1 MVLISFSSSPHP
13 EETFMPEEVFIVI
26 VAGMVLGVPI
36 LGLTIR
42 MVARPLAE
50 AIATLKDSFTGD
62 RRHGFD
68 SMEGRRLLAVEE
80 ELDTLRKV
88 VNRLAEAE
96 EFREALGAPKASDLP
111 TSPPPDPSRT
121 LPTG

>member
-1 MVLISFSSSPHP
+1 
-13 EETFMPEEVFIVI
+13 MPEEVFIVI

-42 MVARPLAE
+42 MVAKPLAE

-62 RRHGFD
+62 RRQQFD
-68 SMEGRRLLAVEE
+68 SMENRRLMAVEE
-80 ELDTLRKV
+80 ELDTLRKA

-96 EFREALGAPKASDLP
+96 EFREALPAQKTSDLG
-111 TSPPPDPSRT
+111 TLPPPDPGRPLSKD
-121 LPTG
+121 

>member
-1 MVLISFSSSPHP
+1 
-13 EETFMPEEVFIVI
+13 MPEEVFIVI

-42 MVARPLAE
+42 MVAKPLAE
-50 AIATLKDSFTGD
+50 AIATLKDSITGD
-62 RRHGFD
+62 RHQRFD
-68 SMEGRRLLAVEE
+68 SMEGRRLMAVEE

-96 EFREALGAPKASDLP
+96 EFREALSAPKTSDLG
-111 TSPPPDPSRT
+111 TLPPHDPSR
-121 LPTG
+121 PPPQD

>member
-1 MVLISFSSSPHP
+1 
-13 EETFMPEEVFIVI
+13 MPEEVFIVI

-62 RRHGFD
+62 RHQRFD
-68 SMEGRRLLAVEE
+68 SMESRRLMAVEE
-80 ELDTLRKV
+80 ELDRLRKV

-96 EFREALGAPKASDLP
+96 EFREALTAPKTTDLGAL
-111 TSPPPDPSRT
+111 PPPAPGRPPSHD
-121 LPTG
+121 